1 MTVMRA
7 PGPDPA
13 IARLAPGLKGP
24 GLDHLAAIA
33 RYADVPA
40 GAYLLRE
47 AEPALHLGT
56 LISGRLAVRAWVPGQ
71 SEATL
76 MTLDEGDIFG
86 WSAVLDRDATATIVA
101 VDASR
106 VLLLPSADLRQAMAA
121 DVELAARL
129 YRRLL
134 EVVEERLA
142 ATRLQM
148 LDLYRAGGSP
158 R

>member
-1 MTVMRA
+1 MTIDPR

-13 IARLAPGLKGP
+13 LARLVPDLQGR
-24 GLDHLAAIA
+24 GLDSLAAIA
-33 RYADVPA
+33 RYVDVPP

-47 AEPALHLGT
+47 AEPARNLGT
-56 LISGRLAVRAWVPGQ
+56 VISGRLAVRAWVPGQ
-71 SEATL
+71 AEATL
-76 MTLDEGDIFG
+76 MTLDAGDVFG
-86 WSAVLDRDATATIVA
+86 WSAVLDRNATATIVA
-101 VDASR
+101 VDDAR
-106 VLLLPSADLRQAMAA
+106 VLLLPSDALRQAMAA

-148 LDLYRAGGSP
+148 LDLYRAGGSS